1 MLKTYRRRF
10 VLLNLILVGAVLLGA
25 LVAQGVRDYRTNY
38 DELQTTLALM
48 VRPWDEP
55 GKQFRAADEM
65 PTPPAGEAPAP
76 PTGETMPKPDGERR
90 GDARGERTEDGFI
103 SVFYDTESG
112 EYSLLSR
119 DMQDD
124 DAVLA
129 AAEAAMKEADGFGR
143 SGGFYFYKESVG
155 ENCKLA
161 FAPAAYLTEKTV
173 RTALILSA
181 VYVLAMA
188 LVLAISIGLSR
199 LAAKPMED
207 AIARERQF
215 VADLS
220 HDLKTPITVILANNS
235 ILRSKQDAP
244 SAEREPWLDST
255 DEAAKSMMAM
265 AEQMLTLSA
274 LEAPQ
279 TAPKETVSL
288 SDAAEKAALQL
299 EPVAFERGVS
309 VESEIESGVNVL
321 GSADLAL
328 RICTGLLENAIK
340 YEPSGGTVRLTLQKG
355 RQAILTVQNGGSVI
369 DKDDL
374 PHVFERFYRGDKA
387 RDTRKGHGLGLPIV
401 KKQVELL
408 GGEITA
414 ESSEESGT
422 VFTVT
427 LPITE

>member
-38 DELQTTLALM
+38 DELQTTLALI

-55 GKQFRAADEM
+55 GKDFRAA
-65 PTPPAGEAPAP
+65 P
-76 PTGETMPKPDGERR
+76 PDGERPPMPK
-90 GDARGERTEDGFI
+90 EDLREAENGFI
-103 SVFYDTESG
+103 TVFYDAERG
-112 EYSLLSR
+112 FSLLSR
-119 DMQDD
+119 DAQADS
-124 DAVLA
+124 AVLDA
-129 AAEAAMKEADGFGR
+129 AKELLAQPDGFGR
-143 SGGFYFYKESVG
+143 SGSLYYYKESVG

-188 LVLAISIGLSR
+188 LVLAISVRLSH

-309 VESEIESGVNVL
+309 VESEIERGVNVL

-328 RICTGLLENAIK
+328 LICTGLLENAIK

-408 GGEITA
+408 GGGITA
-414 ESSEESGT
+414 ESDAESGT